1 MIFSN
6 TKLIYLF
13 HFECKIIVYNKL
25 NYIYIFIYYESST
38 TNISKCF
45 NLKRDFPPVNSNSSF
60 LELP

>member
-6 TKLIYLF
+6 TKLIYFISNVKYLY
-13 HFECKIIVYNKL
+13 IINSII
-25 NYIYIFIYYESST
+25 YIYIVIYYESST